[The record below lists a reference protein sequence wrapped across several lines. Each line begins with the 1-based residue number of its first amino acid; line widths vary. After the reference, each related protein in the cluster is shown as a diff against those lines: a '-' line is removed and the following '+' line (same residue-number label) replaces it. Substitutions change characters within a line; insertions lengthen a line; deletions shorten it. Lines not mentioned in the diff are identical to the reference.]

1 MVDTP
6 HRQQTE
12 EERYQE
18 MSAYV
23 SNLTDKLGMPIDSGI
38 FETVVV
44 FNLLGLQTFQSCE
57 GHMDHGC
64 PYPWV
69 MVIDNERSRIF
80 NRMWMRV
87 CELEKHAK
95 VAQIKEA
102 YDCYLSADIYLRVL
116 MVKWEAEDAVFEH
129 ITQMLDGFYASQL
142 EQTNPARLLVKRL
155 HPGTYRIEPGFTWT
169 AKELPECFKA
179 SYLERGQEE
188 MQAFTNYLKRCWHD
202 IRAKLTSAESILERA
217 DSYGDNP

>member
-18 MSAYV
+18 MSAYI

-44 FNLLGLQTFQSCE
+44 LNLLGLQTFQSCE

-80 NRMWMRV
+80 NRMWMHV
-87 CELEKHAK
+87 CELEKHAPA
-95 VAQIKEA
+95 AQTKEA
-102 YDCYLSADIYLRVL
+102 YDSYLSADIYLHVL
-116 MVKWEAEDAVFEH
+116 MVKWEAEDTVFEH
-129 ITQMLDGFYASQL
+129 ITEMLDSFYAGQQ
-142 EQTNPARLLVKRL
+142 EPTNPARLLVKRL
-155 HPGTYRIEPGFTWT
+155 HPGTYRIEPGFSRT

-188 MQAFTNYLKRCWHD
+188 MRAFTDYLKRRWHD
-202 IRAKLTSAESILERA
+202 IRTEHTAAESILEHTYR
-217 DSYGDNP
+217 YGDNP